1 MFKTLFSLLIQ
12 VFGSFMFNNYK
23 TKKFVN
29 CFIKF
34 TLIFFLLITPATKVF
49 SQFTISENFRGSG
62 SPQVIIG
69 GPGGVDGT
77 AILTSGIAD
86 PLGAGWLR
94 LTNSTVNQRGYA
106 YVDKSFPS
114 TLGVLIDFEYKMWR
128 NAANDENNYNGGDGI
143 AVFLFDAT
151 QPFRL
156 GGFGGS
162 LGYAPNIQSTPPI
175 LDGLAGGYI
184 SVGLD
189 AFGNYG
195 NAIEGR
201 NGGFG
206 TSETANAVVVRGIT
220 TTNRSEEI
228 AAGILP
234 TNRFLTG
241 VSLGNRSGTI
251 GDIRLRNEIDYNI
264 GTGPGNSF
272 SDIRPSDEQFF
283 RRVQIEI
290 KPEAGQYRV
299 VVRMEKST
307 DGPFVELINYLSPD
321 VPPATLKMGFA
332 ASSGGAF
339 NYHEI
344 RNLLVTTPGNIRVV
358 KRADRDILQAGT
370 NNEVTYTLDVIND
383 TNAALTNVQFNDQLT
398 DAMGNPLNNGAFTI
412 NSITPTGFTSAN
424 FTPAS
429 LNTSGRITG
438 SFNIAANASAKIVV
452 SGVLNTIPA
461 GNVLNNTVD
470 ITTTDIQ
477 DEDLNNNTSVAS
489 IPVQATGTDAIIDK
503 TADRYCLNTSGN
515 TTTTFTMKAGNIGN
529 RPMENLSNTAIGNH
543 LVITKTIPSGYA
555 FTAGLSVGWDIS
567 QSGSTVTYISN
578 RPIDVPG
585 GRYYNFPITYTLTG
599 TGNYSDDAKIAYSN
613 YNTASAS
620 NDIEPPENTSNN
632 TSTTRLSTPVNPI
645 IVKSPVMYCQGAT
658 ASSLVSS
665 VSNPPSGDALLW
677 YTSINGTSSTNAP
690 VPGTSIV
697 GNRTYYVTQTNG
709 SCESDKV
716 PIVVTITPALTAGTI
731 SGNQIFC
738 TTGDPVPFT
747 QSAPSGGSGSYSYQ
761 WQSSTT
767 SATANFTDISGAN
780 SAIYD
785 APALDQTTYFKRL
798 DDATGGGCDRV
809 ATNVLTV
816 TIQSVLTNNIITAP
830 AVATFCESG
839 DPEKITG
846 TVPVD
851 GSSSYNYQWQSSLD
865 NLNFNDISGATQQSY
880 DPGVL
885 TSTTYFRRQV
895 TSGSCAIPTV
905 SGVVQIRI
913 NALPAIYNVTGGGTY
928 CAGTAGVVIGL
939 SNSQAGV
946 SYQLQIAGVNI
957 GNPVPGNGSAI
968 SFGNQTGAGIYTI
981 IGISSTM
988 PACIQAMNGSATI
1001 LVTNRP
1007 SANTY
1012 AVTTNEDV
1020 VLTGSATTTDP
1031 DGDNLIYTKA
1041 TDPAHGTVNVSET
1054 GIYTYTPASNY
1065 NGADSFTVLVNDNV
1079 CGTSLLT
1086 VNITII
1092 PVNDVPA
1099 FTKGS
1104 NQLVNANSGMQTVT
1118 GWATG
1123 VSTGPANELSQVVDF
1138 IANNNNN
1145 ALFSIQPA
1153 VSANGSLTFTP
1164 SGNLAGRATVSVVI
1178 HDNGGTENGGIDR
1191 SQVQT
1196 FIIDVKPVGVADDIK
1211 TLANTSVVT
1220 EVKTNDG
1227 ATAINS
1233 VVTATN
1239 GVNGS
1244 TTVDATGKV
1253 TYTPNSGYT
1262 GTDTYTYTLT
1272 TADGVV
1278 SDPILVKIVIYPTVV
1293 LSGPVSVNEN
1303 AGSVNYM
1310 VSLSGTTGT
1319 VLASPVSVVTGI
1331 INGTTNSSDY
1341 TFTPQTL
1348 TFPVGTILGQP
1359 GSTITF
1365 PVIIND
1371 DGINEVDENYTITIQ
1386 NLSGPATLG
1395 NAAVQTTILDNR
1407 PIVASITAGNAGNEN
1422 GVVNGTFIITLSK
1435 PSATNTVISYTL
1447 SGTAREG
1454 EDYAPV
1460 VKTVMIPAGETSAVI
1475 QIPVLADG
1483 LIEGNETVIAML
1495 TASDNPALI
1504 VLPVPATI
1512 NIIDGTTG
1520 TVTVSGTKDGAEP
1533 SSPGQFTFTLSQ
1545 VSITDTKINFVVSGT
1560 ATAGLDYTSIGS
1572 SIIIPAGATSVTLNV
1587 PVLDDNLNEANE
1599 TVVLTMVSATD
1610 NLRITAITIP
1620 AVVNI
1625 RDNRAPIASA
1635 PGITTIQNIPF
1646 NGVVMASDIDGD
1658 VLIFNISVAPAHGTV
1673 ILNGNSYVYTPATGY
1688 IGADSFTVTVS
1699 DGKGGVATVTIPVTV
1714 TPANIPSG
1722 SSIALIKTAVLNGN
1736 QITYTFLI
1744 QNTGALILNSVT
1756 LTDTKLGINNKA
1768 IAVAGGLLPGA
1779 TVTDVAVYTI
1789 SQADK
1794 DMGTVT
1800 NMATVNAKTAS
1811 EANVSDLSGTKE
1823 NNDTPTV
1830 TSFPRSPNAV
1840 DDTGVSTANAAV
1852 TINVL
1857 SNDNAGS
1864 STFVKLSIEIVRQ
1877 PENGRVVVNAD
1888 GTVTFTP
1895 NTGFTGSDTF
1905 TYRVKDANGYYTN
1918 IASVVIITNF
1928 IAIKIPNLFTPNGDG
1943 INDAFEIIGLNQ
1955 YQTNELQ
1962 IINRWGNEVF
1972 HAKGYQNNWTG
1983 EGLNEGTYYYLL
1995 RVKKA
2000 GSDELE
2006 VFKGY
2011 ITLIRA
2017 FKN

>member
-1 MFKTLFSLLIQ
+1 MSKTLLSLLVQ
-12 VFGSFMFNNYK
+12 VYQSFMFNNYK

-34 TLIFFLLITPATKVF
+34 TLILFFFISQATPVF

-69 GPGGVDGT
+69 GPGGIDGT
-77 AILTSGIAD
+77 AILTSGITD

-128 NAANDENNYNGGDGI
+128 NAANNENNYNGGDGI

-162 LGYAPNIQSTPPI
+162 LGYAPNIQSTPPV

-220 TTNRSEEI
+220 TSNRTEET

-251 GDIRLRNEIDYNI
+251 GDIRLRNEIDYNL
-264 GTGPGNSF
+264 GTGPENSF
-272 SDIRPSDEQFF
+272 SDVRPTDEQFF

-299 VVRMEKST
+299 VVRMEKSAE
-307 DGPFVELINYLSPD
+307 GPFVELINYLSPD

-358 KRADRDILQAGT
+358 KRANRDILQAGE
-370 NNEVTYTLDVIND
+370 NNAVTYTLDVVND
-383 TNAALTNVQFNDQLT
+383 TNAPLTNVQFNDQLT
-398 DAMGNPLNNGAFTI
+398 DAIGNPLADGAFTI
-412 NSITPTGFTSAN
+412 NSITPTGFISAN

-438 SFNIAANASAKIVV
+438 SFDIEAKASAKIVV
-452 SGVLNTIPA
+452 SGSLNTIPA
-461 GNVLNNTVD
+461 GNVLNNTVN

-503 TADRYCLNTSGN
+503 TADRYCLNTAGN
-515 TTTTFTMKAGNIGN
+515 TTTTFTMRAGNIGN

-555 FTAGLSVGWDIS
+555 FTAGSSAGWDIS

-578 RPIDVPG
+578 QPIDVQG
-585 GRYYNFPITYTLTG
+585 SKYYNFPITYTLTG
-599 TGNYSDDAKIAYSN
+599 TGNYIDEAKIAYRN

-632 TSTTRLSTPVNPI
+632 TSATRLSTPVNPI

-665 VSNPPSGDALLW
+665 VSNPPTGETLLW
-677 YTSINGTSSTNAP
+677 YTDINGTSSINAP
-690 VPGTSIV
+690 IPGTSIV
-697 GNRTYYVTQTNG
+697 GNTTYYVTQTNG

-731 SGNQIFC
+731 SGNQTFC
-738 TTGDPVPFT
+738 TTGDPVPFSE
-747 QSAPSGGSGSYSYQ
+747 SAPSGGSGSYSYQ

-767 SATANFTDISGAN
+767 SATTDFTDISGAN
-780 SAIYD
+780 SASYD
-785 APALDQTTYFKRL
+785 APTVGQTTYFRRL
-798 DDATGGGCDRV
+798 DSATGIGCDGM
-809 ATNVLTV
+809 ATNVLTI
-816 TIQSVLTNNIITAP
+816 TIQSVLSNNIITAP
-830 AVATFCESG
+830 AVAAFCESG
-839 DPEKITG
+839 DPEIITG

-851 GSSSYNYQWQSSLD
+851 GSGNYNYQWQSSSD
-865 NLNFNDISGATQQSY
+865 NLNFTNINDATQISY

-885 TSTTYFRRQV
+885 ASTTYFRRQV

-928 CAGTAGVVIGL
+928 CAGTSGVVVGL

-946 SYQLQIAGVNI
+946 SYQLQIAGVNM
-957 GNPVPGNGSAI
+957 GNPVPGNGASI
-968 SFGNQTGAGIYTI
+968 SFGNQTVAGIYTI
-981 IGISSTM
+981 VASGSST
-988 PACIQAMNGSATI
+988 PTCIQLMNGNATI
-1001 LVTNRP
+1001 GVTNKP

-1012 AVTTNEDV
+1012 TVTTNEDV

-1041 TDPAHGTVNVSET
+1041 TDPVYGTVTVSET
-1054 GIYTYTPASNY
+1054 GVYSYTPGLNY
-1065 NGADSFTVLVNDNV
+1065 NGTDSFTVLVNDKV
-1079 CGTSLLT
+1079 CGTSVVS
-1086 VNITII
+1086 VNITVI
-1092 PVNDVPA
+1092 PVNDMPA
-1099 FTKGS
+1099 FIKGS

-1123 VSTGPANELSQVVDF
+1123 IGAGPANESLQAVDF
-1138 IANNNNN
+1138 IISNNNN
-1145 ALFSIQPA
+1145 ALFSVQPA
-1153 VSANGSLTFTP
+1153 VLSNGSLTFTP
-1164 SGNLAGRATVSVVI
+1164 SGNVAGRATVSIAI
-1178 HDNGGTENGGIDR
+1178 HDNGGTENGGIDQ

-1196 FIIDVKPVGVADDIK
+1196 FTIEVRPVGVIDDIT
-1211 TLANTSVVT
+1211 TLANTPVIT

-1227 ATAINS
+1227 
-1233 VVTATN
+1233 VTATN
-1239 GVNGS
+1239 STVNATNGTHGS
-1244 TTVDATGKV
+1244 TTVDAGGRV
-1253 TYTPNSGYT
+1253 TFTPNSGYT

-1278 SDPILVKIVIYPTVV
+1278 SDPIFVKVVIYPTVV
-1293 LSGPVSVNEN
+1293 LSGPASVNEN
-1303 AGSVNYM
+1303 AGSVNYT
-1310 VSLSGTTGT
+1310 VSLSGSAGT

-1331 INGTTNSSDY
+1331 TNGTTNSSDY
-1341 TFTPQTL
+1341 TFTSQTL
-1348 TFPVGTILGQP
+1348 TFPAGTILGQP

-1365 PVIIND
+1365 PLIIND
-1371 DGINEVDENYTITIQ
+1371 DGITEDDENYTITIQ
-1386 NLSGPATLG
+1386 NLSGPAALG
-1395 NAAVQTTILDNR
+1395 NTAVQTTILDNR
-1407 PIVASITAGNAGNEN
+1407 PIVATITAGNDGNEN
-1422 GVVNGTFIITLSK
+1422 GLINGTFIVRLSK
-1435 PSATNTVISYTL
+1435 PSTNNTLINYTL
-1447 SGTAREG
+1447 SGTAKEG
-1454 EDYAPV
+1454 EDY
-1460 VKTVMIPAGETSAVI
+1460 TVAVRTVTIPAGETTGVI
-1475 QIPVLADG
+1475 QIPVLGDR
-1483 LIEGNETVIAML
+1483 LIEGNETVIATL
-1495 TASDNPALI
+1495 TTSNNPALV
-1504 VLPVPATI
+1504 VLPIPATI

-1520 TVTVSGTKDGAEP
+1520 TVIVTGTRDGAEP
-1533 SSPGQFTFTLSQ
+1533 STPGQFTFTLSQ
-1545 VSITDTKINFVVSGT
+1545 VSTADTKIGFVVSGT
-1560 ATAGLDYTSIGS
+1560 ATSGLDYTSIGS
-1572 SIIIPAGATSVTLNV
+1572 SVIIPAGVSSVTLNV
-1587 PVLDDNLNEANE
+1587 PVLDDNLSEGNE
-1599 TVVLTMVSATD
+1599 TVILTMMGATD
-1610 NLRITAITIP
+1610 NPRITAITIP
-1620 AVVNI
+1620 AIVNI
-1625 RDNRAPIASA
+1625 RDNRAPVVSA
-1635 PGITTIQNIPF
+1635 PGITTPENTPF
-1646 NGVVMASDIDGD
+1646 NGVITASDIDGD
-1658 VLIFNISVAPAHGTV
+1658 VLTFNIQVAPAHGTV
-1673 ILNGNSYVYTPATGY
+1673 ILSNGTYVYTPATGY
-1688 IGADSFTVTVS
+1688 TGADSFIVTVS
-1699 DGKGGVATVTIPVTV
+1699 DGKGGIASVTIPVTV
-1714 TPANIPSG
+1714 IPANISA
-1722 SSIALIKTAVLNGN
+1722 SSAITLVKTAVLNGN
-1736 QITYTFLI
+1736 QITYTFFI
-1744 QNTGALILNSVT
+1744 KNIGALTLNSVT
-1756 LTDTKLGINNKA
+1756 LTDSKLGINNKT
-1768 IAVAGGLLPGA
+1768 ITIAGGLVPGA
-1779 TVTDVAVYTI
+1779 SVNEVAVYTI
-1789 SQADK
+1789 TQADK
-1794 DMGTVT
+1794 DLGAVT
-1800 NMATVNAKTAS
+1800 NMASVNAKTAGGG
-1811 EANVSDLSGTKE
+1811 NVSDISGTQE
-1823 NNDTPTV
+1823 NNDVPTV
-1830 TSFPRSPNAV
+1830 ISFPKSPKAV
-1840 DDTGVSTANAAV
+1840 DDTGVSTANAPI
-1852 TINVL
+1852 TINIL
-1857 SNDNAGS
+1857 LNDDAGS
-1864 STFVKLSIEIVRQ
+1864 STFVKSSIEIEIQ
-1877 PENGRVVVNAD
+1877 PKNGRLVVNAD
-1888 GTVTFTP
+1888 GTVTFIP
-1895 NTGFTGSDTF
+1895 NTGFTGSNTF

-1918 IASVVIITNF
+1918 IASVVITVSF
-1928 IAIKIPNLFTPNGDG
+1928 TGVKIPNLFTPNGDG
-1943 INDAFEIIGLNQ
+1943 INDSFEINGLNQ

-1995 RVKKA
+1995 RVRKI
-2000 GSDELE
+2000 GSDEVE

-2011 ITLIRA
+2011 ITLVRA